1 MMTNTQLKTLLAV
14 ADTGS
19 VIGASRRLFV
29 SSAAVSSTLAALS
42 REVGTDLTQ
51 RVGRGLTLTPAGSV
65 LAGYAA
71 TLLGAMEEALVR
83 SREASRPDAPTLRIG
98 AVATVGEELLPRW
111 LQGYLELMPHATI
124 NLEVANKTSLF
135 ELLNDHRVDLVISG
149 RPTQS
154 EFVRVIATR
163 GHELALIANERRA
176 TEWFGGSLSPTA
188 QQIGE
193 HTWLVRE
200 PGSGTRASAEELLG
214 ELAISPA
221 TLSVGSN
228 LAMKR
233 LVELGLGIAVIST
246 ESVAKELAAGE
257 LVSLTV
263 EPFPQRRT
271 WCLAV
276 RTGEALVGSIEHF
289 ANYLGSMGEVEFTP
303 APHAL
308 GEKVHGSQ
316 RLG

>member
-1 MMTNTQLKTLLAV
+1 MTNTQLKTLLAV

-19 VIGASRRLFV
+19 VVGASRRLFV

-42 REVGTDLTQ
+42 REVGTELTV
-51 RVGRGLTLTPAGSV
+51 RVGRGLALTPAGTV
-65 LAGYAA
+65 LAGYAS

-83 SREASRPDAPTLRIG
+83 SREASQPDAPTLRIG

-111 LQGYLELMPHATI
+111 LQGYLELVPHATI
-124 NLEVANKTSLF
+124 NLEVANKTTLF
-135 ELLNDHRVDLVISG
+135 ELLGDHRVDLVISG

-176 TEWFGGSLSPTA
+176 TEWFDGSLSPTS

-214 ELAISPA
+214 ELAISPP

-233 LVELGLGIAVIST
+233 LVELGLGVAIIST
-246 ESVAKELAAGE
+246 ESVAKELADGE

-263 EPFPQRRT
+263 EPLPQRRS
-271 WCLAV
+271 WCLVV
-276 RTGEALVGSIEHF
+276 RTGEVLAEGIKHF
-289 ANYLGSMGEVEFTP
+289 VNYLGSMGEVEFTP
-303 APHAL
+303 EPHVL
-308 GEKVHGSQ
+308 GEKVEGPR